1 MLVPGSASPAASAG
15 SGAAVARQVALEEG
29 RVRRRVRLHLG
40 DHVQPW
46 PLVLPVHELAG
57 DAVLGRM
64 QARHGGS
71 TRSQLPTQVQVRAA
85 EELGLPAGDV
95 LEADALR
102 QILAAENGCCCCKG
116 LRPVPGELGV
126 NHSELDE
133 VVSQAEAL
141 LCPARLPQV
150 AAQEGVRRRLVHLE
164 AQLLLHLARHV
175 PHVLGGARTV
185 RHEGQPRGQL
195 RVTLLCTPA
204 VESGRCQGAGHA
216 GELKLRPPHVVHREV
231 YVEVCEGAEEEVLGV
246 RLAVQRHRRVAA
258 RVHLR
263 DPVEE
268 DCSHPASSRRH
279 RRGRGSAGKVQ
290 LEEDLALGRG
300 EQGRLAVAAQLVAPE
315 IELLERGV
323 RGHRRCNGP
332 RADVGDA
339 VVPQRE
345 PPDRR
350 ARAEH
355 RSDRQGAGVADAV
368 AAQTELSNGGV
379 LWLCE
384 RPGHRTSAPVAQPDT
399 AQLLIR
405 LEGRGEAPLEAAHCR
420 ADRTHAGA
428 VCKCREPVHEA
439 LQELAWHFGQP
450 QPHLRRGGGGD
461 AGCQWGCGR
470 RPRWGPAD
478 RVLDDPGSADCR
490 CQWATQL
497 LPGAHP
503 WAGSIPV
510 PRAALLRYASGRQG
524 ALRGEHRA
532 AASALRPTLLGAAG
546 RQGSAAWEEATVR
559 GHLWKAAAGNG
570 PGDLTALDNPHE
582 RTHASRPKD
591 FKTPA

>member
-102 QILAAENGCCCCKG
+102 QVLAAQHRRRRGDG
-116 LRPVPGELGV
+116 LRPVLGELGV
-126 NHSELDE
+126 DHGELDE
-133 VVSQAEAL
+133 VVRQAEAL
-141 LCPARLPQV
+141 LRPARLAQV
-150 AAQEGVRRRLVHLE
+150 TAQEGVGSGPVQPE
-164 AQLLLHLARHV
+164 AQHLLHLVGRGA
-175 PHVLGGARTV
+175 HVLGGAGAV
-185 RHEGQPRGQL
+185 CHEGQPRSQL
-195 RVTLLCTPA
+195 RIALLPAPA
-204 VESGRCQGAGHA
+204 VEPSRGQGASDPD
-216 GELKLRPPHVVHREV
+216 ELKLRPPDAPQGEV
-231 YVEVCEGAEEEVLGV
+231 GVKVAEGAEQEVLRV
-246 RLAVQRHRRVAA
+246 RLAVQCHGRIAA